1 MYLHQ
6 ARDRTL
12 YRYLHYKTN
21 KIWGAKF
28 CQISTLKNMISVY
41 TNGPNGPNSPDVKEK
56 EIPNH
61 QIFLISSTK

>member
-12 YRYLHYKTN
+12 YRYVHYKTN

-41 TNGPNGPNSPDVKEK
+41 TNGPNGPNSPDVKGK
-56 EIPNH
+56 
-61 QIFLISSTK
+61 K